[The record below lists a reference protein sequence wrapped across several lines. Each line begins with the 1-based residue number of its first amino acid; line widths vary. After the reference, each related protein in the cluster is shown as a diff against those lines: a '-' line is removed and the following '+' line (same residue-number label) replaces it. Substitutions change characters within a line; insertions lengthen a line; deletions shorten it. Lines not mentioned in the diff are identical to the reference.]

1 MRSAIRIAVLLLAPL
16 MLPSLAGALPLAT
29 SYAEIVDPDP
39 ELTKFL
45 RQLVDTA
52 RAGMGTQSRA
62 YALLDAMIA
71 PKVRGF
77 TRGLD
82 PFEPWMEVD
91 TSSLELGGGIDLLT
105 SRMIEQGELPEDTSV
120 LPDYR
125 QDFLQ
130 LLAALVANPHK
141 PLGRMPEMGNAVCS
155 PARYNVDTSKARAFA
170 EANDTDGYGIY
181 IFPRELELHAEPQDS
196 TPVTATIAPLTLL
209 VTDYQSNQP
218 DGWIKVIASEGTV
231 GWAQDLGDYEGLSQ
245 QHLCFDKVDSEYKI
259 VGFYSYGL

>member
-1 MRSAIRIAVLLLAPL
+1 MRPAIRIAVLMLAPI
-16 MLPSLAGALPLAT
+16 MLPSMAGASPLAT
-29 SYAEIVDPDP
+29 SYADIVDPDP

-45 RQLVDTA
+45 RKLVETA
-52 RAGMGTQSRA
+52 RAGIGTQSNA
-62 YALLDAMIA
+62 YAVLDAMIA
-71 PKVRGF
+71 PTVRGF

-91 TSSLELGGGIDLLT
+91 TSGPNMESGIDLLT
-105 SRMIEQGELPEDTSV
+105 SRMIEHGELPEDTAV

-125 QDFLQ
+125 PDFLQ
-130 LLAALVANPHK
+130 LLVALVANPQK

-155 PARYNVDTSKARAFA
+155 PAHYDVDTSKALAFA
-170 EANDTDGYGIY
+170 EANNTDGYGIY
-181 IFPRELELHAEPQDS
+181 IFPRELELHAEPQDG

-209 VTDYQSNQP
+209 VTDYLVDQP
-218 DGWIKVIASEGTV
+218 DGWLKVIASEGTV

-245 QHLCFDKVDSEYKI
+245 QHLCFDKVGGEYKV